1 MTVARGH
8 KAGSAASGTGHW
20 WAQRVTAVALVP
32 LSLWF
37 VAAMVALTGADHGTV
52 TAWLARPTTAIL
64 MVLTLAVTFY
74 HALLGLEVVIDDYV
88 HAPRARLPALLLVRF
103 ACVVVGLAGAFAVLR
118 IAFAA

>member
-1 MTVARGH
+1 MTGARGH
-8 KAGSAASGTGHW
+8 EAGSARSGTGHW

-37 VAAMVALTGADHGTV
+37 VASMVSLTGADHGTV

-74 HALLGLEVVIDDYV
+74 HTLLGLEVVIDDYV
-88 HAPRARLPALLLVRF
+88 HAPGARLPALLLVRF
-103 ACVVVGLAGAFAVLR
+103 ACVVLGLAGAFAVLR